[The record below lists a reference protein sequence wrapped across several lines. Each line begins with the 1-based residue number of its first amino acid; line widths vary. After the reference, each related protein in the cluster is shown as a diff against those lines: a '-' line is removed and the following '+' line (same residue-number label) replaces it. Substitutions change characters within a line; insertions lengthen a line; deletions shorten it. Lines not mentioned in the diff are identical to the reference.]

1 MICFFKATFMWYH
14 TDVNER
20 ILEAPGVERD
30 EEEGEDAEEPE
41 GKTNMKVACPTLQYL
56 SMKAILATRK
66 DFFSAPSIPPTL
78 KDDLSVLF
86 EGLNLCGSCPAMRPV
101 SEAGYKVYTF
111 KNPYLGNT
119 CVPFLHWACSLGCA
133 REIEVP
139 ARLEQLQSAEEQV
152 KSDLLTS

>member
-1 MICFFKATFMWYH
+1 MWYH

-20 ILEAPGVERD
+20 ILEAPGVER
-30 EEEGEDAEEPE
+30 EEKEEDSEEAEGTDPKKSNKMDCA
-41 GKTNMKVACPTLQYL
+41 TLQYL
-56 SMKAILATRK
+56 SMKAIVATRK

-86 EGLNLCGSCPAMRPV
+86 EGLNLCGSCPATRPA

-119 CVPFLHWACSLGCA
+119 CVPFLHWACSLDCA

-152 KSDLLTS
+152 QSNMLQGKLPMAT